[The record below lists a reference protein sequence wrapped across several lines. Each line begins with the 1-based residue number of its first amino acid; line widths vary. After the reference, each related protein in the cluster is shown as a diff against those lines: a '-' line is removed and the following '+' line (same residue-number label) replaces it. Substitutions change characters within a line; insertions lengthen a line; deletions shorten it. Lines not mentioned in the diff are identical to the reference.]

1 VGAALLLSSNEFKD
15 LSDPPL
21 RVDYLVEN
29 DGGVRLQVF
38 NVAGLEM
45 RKVLD
50 QSLTAGSYSAFWDG
64 KDDTGAPLASGLY
77 LVVLTEPGHMEI
89 KKVVVLKQ

>member
-1 VGAALLLSSNEFKD
+1 MGSNQFND

-21 RVDYLVEN
+21 RVDYWAVK
-29 DGGVRLQVF
+29 GGPLHIDIY

-45 RKVLD
+45 RHLID
-50 QSLTAGSYSAFWDG
+50 QNLPVGSYSAAWDG

-77 LVVLTEPGHMEI
+77 LVVLTESGRLDI